1 MMARP
6 KTPKIS
12 KEKTLISEVLQ
23 RVSNAKTKAEKI
35 KILKEYDTFAL
46 QKILLCNFSY
56 NIKFVFPTGESP
68 YQKPEEGK
76 EPPIDD
82 GHHTWLLAEHR
93 QLDKFCKKAI
103 NGQVYFGDSGTQR
116 PSIPQ
121 LRKEQL
127 WCQLLE
133 NLHPQEAAVL
143 DLVKDKKLQTRYK
156 ITKQN
161 VKEAFPHLDLGE

>member
-1 MMARP
+1 MPRP
-6 KTPKIS
+6 RTPKLS

-23 RVSNAKTKAEKI
+23 RVSNAKTKDKKVE
-35 KILKEYDTFAL
+35 ILQEYDTQAL

-56 NIKFVFPTGESP
+56 NIKFVFPDGLTP
-68 YQKPEEGK
+68 YNRPEDED
-76 EPPIDD
+76 EIPIGMD
-82 GHHTWLLAEHR
+82 HTWLLSEHR
-93 QLDKFCKKAI
+93 QLDKFCKKAW
-103 NGQVYFGDSGTQR
+103 NGQVYFGDSGTQK

-127 WCQLLE
+127 WVQLLE
-133 NLHPQEAAVL
+133 SLHPNEAEVL

-161 VKEAFPHLDLGE
+161 VIDAFPNLEV

>member
-1 MMARP
+1 MARP
-6 KTPKIS
+6 RTPKLS

-23 RVSNAKTKAEKI
+23 RVSNAKTKAKKI
-35 KILKEYDTFAL
+35 EILQEYDTQAL

-56 NIKFVFPTGESP
+56 NIKFVFPDGKSP
-68 YQKPEEGK
+68 WTRPEE

-82 GHHTWLLAEHR
+82 GHHTWLMSEHR
-93 QLDKFCKKAI
+93 QIDKFCKKAF
-103 NGQVYFGDSGTQR
+103 NGQVYYGDSGQLQ

-127 WCQLLE
+127 WVQLLE
-133 NLHPQEAAVL
+133 NLHPQEAEVL
-143 DLVKDKKLQTRYK
+143 DLVKDKALTSRYK

-161 VKEAFPHLDLGE
+161 VIDAFPHLEAQL

>member
-6 KTPKIS
+6 KTPKLS

-35 KILKEYDTFAL
+35 KILKEYDTMAL
-46 QKILLCNFSY
+46 QKVLLCNFSY
-56 NIKFVFPTGESP
+56 DIKFVFPEGKSP
-68 YQKPEEGK
+68 WSAPEEDM
-76 EPPIDD
+76 PIGRD
-82 GHHTWLLAEHR
+82 HTWLLSEHR
-93 QLDKFCKKAI
+93 QLDKFCKKAY
-103 NGQVYFGDSGTQR
+103 NGAVYYGDSGTQN

-127 WCQLLE
+127 WVQLLE
-133 NLHPQEAAVL
+133 SLHPEEAEVL

-161 VKEAFPHLDLGE
+161 VIEAFPHLGV